1 MEATSSIIGGTSA
14 IFVQQL
20 SCVRQVQ
27 QKDLRYVGPS
37 ESRGR
42 GAEPL
47 ARAQRSARSGL
58 GSLPHHEFLVF
69 AKFLHV
75 EITMLLKP
83 VLMGLDGQSPD

>member
-1 MEATSSIIGGTSA
+1 MRFETGFRAKRFSI
-14 IFVQQL
+14 

-27 QKDLRYVGPS
+27 QKDLRYVGPG

-47 ARAQRSARSGL
+47 ARAQRSARSAL
-58 GSLPHHEFLVF
+58 GSLSHHEFLVF

-75 EITMLLKP
+75 QITMLLKP
-83 VLMGLDGQSPD
+83 ILMGLDGQSPD